1 MSDWGSSSCGPHTFY
16 FYFLLY
22 FSWVLVAHFLSFAF
36 LLFSFCHYEHN
47 MARRFWSWPQNRFL
61 MRLVTERALLG
72 WLLPPISHHTLPLLE
87 NLSCLF
93 FSISLSCSLMG
104 LNRRENSS
112 NLLPQSDENYIKVP
126 TGSSSRSSSG
136 EGRWWWGEGSTRAW
150 FPIHRLSILH
160 RNCTLVSST
169 DFSVVDLTMIRDV

>member
-72 WLLPPISHHTLPLLE
+72 WLRPPISHHTLPLLE

-104 LNRRENSS
+104 W
-112 NLLPQSDENYIKVP
+112 
-126 TGSSSRSSSG
+126 TGEKTAAISCRSLTRITQMARGQTTSL
-136 EGRWWWGEGSTRAW
+136 RQWWWGGDTRAW
-150 FPIHRLSILH
+150 FPMPSMPS
-160 RNCTLVSST
+160 SST
-169 DFSVVDLTMIRDV
+169 NAPQQHQCNGAPWFQQDFI

>member
-16 FYFLLY
+16 FSITHTFYLL
-22 FSWVLVAHFLSFAF
+22 LF

-72 WLLPPISHHTLPLLE
+72 WLRPPISHHTLPLLE

-112 NLLPQSDENYIKVP
+112 NLLPQSDENY
-126 TGSSSRSSSG
+126 TNGSGPDDKPATVMMRRRYQGVVSHAFHAFQLYQ
-136 EGRWWWGEGSTRAW
+136 RAATAPMHHGAPG
-150 FPIHRLSILH
+150 FQH
-160 RNCTLVSST
+160 
-169 DFSVVDLTMIRDV
+169 DFI